1 MVAAPDLGSGAS
13 RRGGS
18 SPFFRTTPD
27 LTRRAF
33 IFKSITMNISKE
45 NIDQLNAVVKIKLAP
60 ADYQSQVEKAIKDQ
74 SKKMRVPG
82 FRPGMV
88 PASHVKKL
96 YGKSI
101 LVDEINKM
109 LSDSLNQYINDEK
122 LQVLGQPLPKP
133 DENFQ
138 AKWDFTDEFEFVFEM
153 GLAPEIKESFSAKDK
168 ITHYKIVLD
177 AETLKNRLQNIRRS
191 YGKMSNPE
199 VSAEGDVIYAE
210 LTQLSPDGSVFE
222 GGISNTTSVRMDLVE
237 DAAVKASLI
246 GLKKDDTLVIDLQQ
260 AYNKDAH
267 RIAHLL
273 NIDEELAKDLVSK
286 FRLTVKNVNRIEEAD
301 MNQEFF
307 DKIYGEGTIDSE
319 EGFMEKMKEE
329 LIGIMQENADRKL
342 QSEIYEYGV
351 AKFKLDLPHE
361 FLKRWLKATNENN
374 LSDEQ
379 IEEQYDDFARNLQWS
394 LISNKIYS
402 DNNVEVKPEE
412 VVDMAKRRIDAQFRM
427 YSPQPI
433 SEEQLTSYAM
443 NFLQNRE
450 QANRLFEEVRAQKV
464 FEVLKGIVTLVETE
478 IEYAKFI
485 ELK

>member
-1 MVAAPDLGSGAS
+1 
-13 RRGGS
+13 
-18 SPFFRTTPD
+18 
-27 LTRRAF
+27 
-33 IFKSITMNISKE
+33 MNISKE

-138 AKWDFTDEFEFVFEM
+138 AKWDFTDEFEFAFEM

-307 DKIYGEGTIDSE
+307 DKIYGEGTVDSE